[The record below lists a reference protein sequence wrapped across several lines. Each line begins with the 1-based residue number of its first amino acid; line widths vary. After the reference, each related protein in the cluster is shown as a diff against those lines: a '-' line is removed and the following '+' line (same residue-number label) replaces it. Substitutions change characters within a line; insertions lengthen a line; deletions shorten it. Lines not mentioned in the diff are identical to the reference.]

1 MNTNPLEISAGQVD
15 EAYENAF
22 ESENVIVKVVSSQ
35 LVVEIASM
43 CSRTTT
49 L

>member
-22 ESENVIVKVVSSQ
+22 KSENVMVKVVPLQ
-35 LVVEIASM
+35 LGVEIASM